1 MRTRVKSTG
10 SAALLALGV
19 LVLGGGTAVADTD
32 GDHSAGGGNQL
43 DLPISLPVDISG
55 NGLAVFGQAD
65 AGSKGGASAESGG
78 GGMGGRTSGA
88 NSVLGGNQ
96 ADAPVSIPVNVCGNA
111 VALFGSSDAGCKGG
125 ASTKGGG
132 SGGGGGRT
140 SGESSVGGGNQVE
153 APIKAPVNVCGNAVS
168 LFGSSDAGCKGGAST
183 KGGGK
188 SGGGRTSGESS
199 VGGGNQVNAPVNAP
213 VDVCGNSVSVFGE
226 AFSGCKG
233 GSESGSGGY
242 NHGSHNGWHG
252 KGNTTDGRYGAASG
266 NQLTAPVSAPI
277 VACGNAVAA
286 LGDAAA
292 GCLGGSHPGGSHPGH
307 GYGGDW
313 GAKSGKHHTSGLMPA
328 LPVVPALGGAAN
340 TGVLPQRAN
349 GPALPVV
356 GGVQDLAP
364 MAELP
369 VAPGQAR
376 DDHGAAS
383 LSADGVL
390 PLDDLGLMSAE
401 QPASLAGMNSGSLL
415 ALVLG
420 GLASASA
427 ATFAMARRLRLR
439 LSRS

>member
-1 MRTRVKSTG
+1 MRTRVKSTS

-32 GDHSAGGGNQL
+32 GDQSVGGGNQL
-43 DLPISLPVDISG
+43 DLPISLPIDISG
-55 NGLAVFGQAD
+55 NGLGVFGQAD
-65 AGSKGGASAESGG
+65 ASSKGGASAESGG

-96 ADAPVSIPVNVCGNA
+96 VDAPI
-111 VALFGSSDAGCKGG
+111 
-125 ASTKGGG
+125 
-132 SGGGGGRT
+132 
-140 SGESSVGGGNQVE
+140 SV
-153 APIKAPVNVCGNAVS
+153 PVNVCGNAVS

-183 KGGGK
+183 KGGGGK

-199 VGGGNQVNAPVNAP
+199 VGGGNQVDAPVNAP

-233 GSESGSGGY
+233 GSHSGSGY
-242 NHGSHNGWHG
+242 HHGPHSGWHA

-266 NQLTAPVSAPI
+266 NQLNAPITAPI

-313 GAKSGKHHTSGLMPA
+313 GAKPGKHHTRGMLPA
-328 LPVVPALGGAAN
+328 LPVVPALNGAAN
-340 TGVLPQRAN
+340 AGVLPQRAN
-349 GPALPVV
+349 GPALPVA
-356 GGVQDLAP
+356 GGVQNLP
-364 MAELP
+364 PLSELP
-369 VAPGQAR
+369 VAPGQALQ
-376 DDHGAAS
+376 DHGAGS
-383 LSADGVL
+383 LPADGVL

-420 GLASASA
+420 GLAAASA
-427 ATFAMARRLRLR
+427 ATFAMTRRLRLR
-439 LSRS
+439 LGRS